1 MLHVCLKYVMR
12 MNNSLTQVVFVMG
25 LLKMFIELPVA
36 QFLFKVYPKIN
47 ENINLHAYR
56 YIYICIFATQFDI
69 MISMKAYIPSNKFS
83 FEYTPGIRK
92 IYLSFK
98 FKVKTETFTSI
109 HNITG
114 IVENLRHV

>member
-1 MLHVCLKYVMR
+1 
-12 MNNSLTQVVFVMG
+12 
-25 LLKMFIELPVA
+25 
-36 QFLFKVYPKIN
+36 
-47 ENINLHAYR
+47 
-56 YIYICIFATQFDI
+56 